1 MMLALALFEKT
12 EDCRYIIVGDPNQL
26 PSVGAGN
33 VLNDL
38 IDCKIIPVSRL
49 KYVHRQAENSTIKEN
64 ANGMQNGFTSFVKGN
79 DFIVN
84 YANSMKNIEDKI
96 ADIYLSEVRENS
108 KNTIAVLCPFR
119 NYDAGMF
126 SVNRRI
132 QQMINPTGEEFKGHN
147 DQIFRIGD
155 PVMHVLRN
163 TDDALNGDIGVVK
176 GFDYD
181 KDGKRCLLVE
191 YDNGKETFL
200 KSYSQKDMEQ
210 LNLAYAMTV
219 HKSEG
224 SEYNTIITLLTKMH
238 EDFVVR
244 NIPYTAITRAKD
256 KVYFLTD
263 SDMTIKKAIEN
274 NSMEDRNTLLSYIIK
289 EEYKKQNL
297 FNLNKDIKKEKPNNA
312 SLNGQMAFTIINGSL
327 QMA

>member
-1 MMLALALFEKT
+1 
-12 EDCRYIIVGDPNQL
+12 
-26 PSVGAGN
+26 
-33 VLNDL
+33 
-38 IDCKIIPVSRL
+38 
-49 KYVHRQAENSTIKEN
+49 
-64 ANGMQNGFTSFVKGN
+64 
-79 DFIVN
+79 
-84 YANSMKNIEDKI
+84 
-96 ADIYLSEVRENS
+96 
-108 KNTIAVLCPFR
+108 
-119 NYDAGMF
+119 
-126 SVNRRI
+126 
-132 QQMINPTGEEFKGHN
+132 
-147 DQIFRIGD
+147 
-155 PVMHVLRN
+155 MHVMRN

-238 EDFVVR
+238 GDFVVR